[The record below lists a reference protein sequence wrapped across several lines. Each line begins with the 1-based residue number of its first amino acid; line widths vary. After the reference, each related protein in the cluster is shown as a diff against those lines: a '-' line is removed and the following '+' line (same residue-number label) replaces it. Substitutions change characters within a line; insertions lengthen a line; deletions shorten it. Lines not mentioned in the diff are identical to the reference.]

1 MKPITGFLI
10 ALTVAYTTS
19 HNMTCRIYLDPGLGG
34 SRADCRGLHL
44 TKVPG
49 DLPSN
54 TVSLDLSDN
63 HVTVLMSRAFVHI
76 PRLLTLVISHSR
88 VSRLEPRAFEG
99 LTNLRSLNLN
109 YNHLQLDNDTYPQDI
124 FRPLERLTDLNLG
137 YNSCRLRGTTPHWI
151 FKWLTNLETLKIDT
165 FEDDIFGSGFGY
177 LKNLTTLNIGTGD
190 KDECTYCAIDVIH
203 NHTFSA
209 FENSTLKVLI
219 ASDCHLHS
227 VEAGAFSPLKSISK
241 IVFDSVK
248 YLPSSIALRA
258 FYGLTGKHVSKV
270 LLPSSYTSVY
280 SLQDL
285 TGQLISNG
293 ILSKLTDICI
303 DHIDLSS
310 NTIIYIDYNFLK
322 VFSKCLKFL
331 DISNNKLL
339 GNQMLF
345 LQMRM
350 CEQLQHLDV
359 SHQQKYN
366 KHENTHT
373 LVHRFLTANLHSEGY
388 HREDTSN
395 FSWNKVLPLNE
406 VTVYFPPNLRICNL
420 SEMAGRFGRFF
431 ITQVVGASHL
441 KLLNLANNGM
451 WGLWKTIGGLTALQ
465 YLDLSGNEGHGMTKD
480 FIQSF
485 PNLTYLSLNNMG
497 LDKNTLLE
505 GEPVLE
511 GLKTINGL
519 RHFEIVG
526 NHIQWM
532 DMRYLTTLTV
542 LNISR
547 NSLVSIPFKQND
559 LPFLSV
565 LDLSLNAITYFDDD
579 TMEMLEIL
587 GQRNKLILKL
597 DGNPLS
603 CSCQSL
609 MFIQW
614 MFTSSV
620 TFDRNATYSCV
631 TEYAVFTTTHRVY
644 QDFNYHWTSCQ
655 GRFWLPVSISLMF
668 LIALL
673 LVSAVLVS
681 SNWTKIENFILVLM
695 GRGVQRVSR
704 QDFRKDAYVA
714 HSDQEIQFVMDALRR
729 ALEDTHGLRL
739 ILPERDFLLGGFV
752 ADHVVESI
760 NKSWKTIL
768 VVSDDFLDDPWSYFI
783 MKSTTYYVSNMNPN
797 RLILMVLGDVNR
809 GQLPDLLLSVTAEED
824 IIQMDDLPDHNDKVW
839 LTVRD
844 RILAPA

>member
-1 MKPITGFLI
+1 MKTITGFLM
-10 ALTVAYTTS
+10 ALTVACITS

-54 TVSLDLSDN
+54 TVSLDLSYN
-63 HVTVLMSRAFVHI
+63 HITVLRSRAFVHI
-76 PRLLTLVISHSR
+76 PQLLNLVILHSR
-88 VSRLEPRAFEG
+88 VSRLEPHAFEG
-99 LTNLRSLNLN
+99 LINLCSLNLN

-124 FRPLERLTDLNLG
+124 FRPLEHLTDLSIG

-151 FKWLTNLETLKIDT
+151 FKWLTSLETLQIDT

-177 LKNLTTLNIGTGD
+177 LKKLTTLNIGTGD
-190 KDECTYCAIDVIH
+190 EGECTYCAIDAIH

-227 VEAGAFSPLKSISK
+227 VEVGAFIPLKSISK

-258 FYGLTGKHVSKV
+258 FYGLNGKHVSQV
-270 LLPSSYTSVY
+270 LLSLSYTSVN

-285 TGQLISNG
+285 TGQLISNDLLG
-293 ILSKLTDICI
+293 KLTDICI

-310 NTIIYIDYNFLK
+310 NTIIYIDYRFLK

-331 DISNNKLL
+331 DISKNNLL
-339 GNQMLF
+339 GNQILF
-345 LQMRM
+345 FQMKM

-366 KHENTHT
+366 RHEHKDT
-373 LVHRFLTANLHSEGY
+373 LVNRLVTANLHSKRY
-388 HREDTSN
+388 HTEDT
-395 FSWNKVLPLNE
+395 NKVLPSNG
-406 VTVYFPPNLRICNL
+406 VAVYFPPNLRICNL
-420 SEMAGRFGRFF
+420 NEMAGRFGRFF
-431 ITQVVGASHL
+431 ITQAVGASHL
-441 KLLNLANNGM
+441 KLLNLANNDM
-451 WGLWKTIGGLTALQ
+451 WGFWESIGGLTALQ
-465 YLDLSGNEGHGMTKD
+465 HLDLSGNEGQGMTKD
-480 FIQSF
+480 FLQSF
-485 PNLTYLSLNNMG
+485 PNLTYLSLSSMG

-505 GEPVLE
+505 GGPVLE
-511 GLKTINGL
+511 GLKTITGL
-519 RHFEIVG
+519 RHLEIVG
-526 NHIQWM
+526 NHLQWM
-532 DMRYLTTLTV
+532 DMRYLSTLTV
-542 LNISR
+542 LNISG
-547 NSLVSIPFKQND
+547 NSLVSIPFKYND
-559 LPFLSV
+559 LPLLSH
-565 LDLSLNAITYFDDD
+565 LDLSLNAITYFDEA
-579 TMEMLEIL
+579 TMEMLETL

-597 DGNPLS
+597 NGNPVA

-614 MFTSSV
+614 IFTSSV
-620 TFDRNATYSCV
+620 TFDKNATYSCV
-631 TEYAVFTTTHRVY
+631 TEYGVFTTTHKVY

-655 GRFWLPVSISLMF
+655 GRFWLPVSISLLF

-681 SNWTKIENFILVLM
+681 SNWTKIGNFILVIM

-704 QDFRKDAYVA
+704 QDFRKDAYIA
-714 HSDQEIQFVMDALRR
+714 HSEQDIRFVMDVLRI
-729 ALEDTHGLRL
+729 ALENINGLRL
-739 ILPERDFLLGGFV
+739 ILPERDFLPGGFV
-752 ADHVVESI
+752 ADHVVDSI

-768 VVSDDFLDDPWSYFI
+768 VVSDEFLDDPWSYFI
-783 MKSTTYYVSNMNPN
+783 MKSTTYYISNMNPN
-797 RLILMVLGDVNR
+797 RLILILLGDVNR
-809 GQLPDLLLSVTAEED
+809 GRLPELLLSVTAEED
-824 IIQMDDLPDHNDKVW
+824 IIQMDGLQDHNNKVW
-839 LTVRD
+839 LSVRD
-844 RILAPA
+844 RILAKA